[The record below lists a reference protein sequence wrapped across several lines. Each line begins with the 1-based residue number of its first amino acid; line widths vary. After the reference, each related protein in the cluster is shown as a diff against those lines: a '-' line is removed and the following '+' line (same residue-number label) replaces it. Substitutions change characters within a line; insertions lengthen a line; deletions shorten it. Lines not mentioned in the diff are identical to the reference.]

1 MVRVVW
7 VILVEVVAMVV
18 MKLPGLS
25 HIAAVSIIAVAVA
38 TIAALV
44 VRVVLQVD
52 IPAGSLPP
60 GDTILHDPPVPRN
73 LGAHPAPGRASAI
86 TKLVPSLID
95 PAEEGEVR
103 WGRTT
108 WNRIVTNWMVSFG

>member
-1 MVRVVW
+1 MV
-7 VILVEVVAMVV
+7 I
-18 MKLPGLS
+18 PGWS
-25 HIAAVSIIAVAVA
+25 HITAVFIIAVAVA
-38 TIAALV
+38 TIAALE

-52 IPAGSLPP
+52 IPGGSLVL
-60 GDTILHDPPVPRN
+60 GHTVLHDPPVPRN

-95 PAEEGEVR
+95 PAVEGEVR